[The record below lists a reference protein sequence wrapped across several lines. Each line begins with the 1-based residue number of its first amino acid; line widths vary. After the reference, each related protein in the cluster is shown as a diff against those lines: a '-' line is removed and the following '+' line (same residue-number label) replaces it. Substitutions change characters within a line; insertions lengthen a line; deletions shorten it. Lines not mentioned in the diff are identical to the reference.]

1 MPRLFFALWPEDAV
15 RAALAGTAAGLQRDC
30 GGRPPSAENLHLTL
44 AFLGDVPESRLPE
57 LFPVAAVAAASA
69 TPFVMTL
76 DRIGW
81 WPRQQLVWACPQT
94 VPPPLQSMADILA
107 GALRAAGFRVEKRRF
122 RPHVTLLRDAR
133 QAPPRMACSLPPWQ
147 VSRMVLLC
155 SERGSR
161 GPRYRSAGE
170 WLLSPGL

>member
-1 MPRLFFALWPEDAV
+1 MPRLFFALRPDDAV

-30 GGRPPSAENLHLTL
+30 GGRPPPAENLHLTL

-57 LFPVAAVAAASA
+57 LFPVAAAAASVP
-69 TPFVMTL
+69 PFVMTL

-94 VPPPLQSMADILA
+94 VPPQLQSMADILA
-107 GALRAAGFRVEKRRF
+107 GALSTAGFRVEKRRF
-122 RPHVTLLRDAR
+122 RPHVTLLRDVR
-133 QAPPRMACSLPPWQ
+133 RTPLQTACSLPPWQ
-147 VSRMVLLC
+147 VSGIVLLC

-161 GPRYRSAGE
+161 GPRYRSVGE
-170 WLLSPGL
+170 WLLRPGL